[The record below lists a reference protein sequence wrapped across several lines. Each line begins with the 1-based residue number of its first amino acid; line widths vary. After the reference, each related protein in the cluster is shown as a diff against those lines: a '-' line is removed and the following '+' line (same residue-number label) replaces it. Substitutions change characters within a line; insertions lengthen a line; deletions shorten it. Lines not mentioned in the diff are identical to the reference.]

1 MLERL
6 TAAGLRRELSVRA
19 MRWGRMRPH
28 EATYGGVPSVLFQE
42 HAGGHGNFLEAS
54 YRAIVADAAWAA
66 RLGKSYSAEAR
77 VPRRWDRRR
86 KELDCANSSDALLMN
101 VFCYPGILEHRPVCA
116 LLGVERGLR
125 PVFGHS
131 PRLPLGTGR
140 NGRALVDRTEVD
152 MLLGGME
159 AGLLVEAKLTE
170 GSFQTAPIERVRR
183 YAGFDEVFDEA
194 ELPARD
200 GVLRSYQLVRG
211 VLAARHE
218 GRSFVVLC
226 DARRVDLREMWFLV
240 MRAVRGCELRSRL
253 AMVTW
258 QEIAAVAPVE
268 VQGFLAEKYGIEGEG
283 IGIRD

>member
-1 MLERL
+1 
-6 TAAGLRRELSVRA
+6 
-19 MRWGRMRPH
+19 
-28 EATYGGVPSVLFQE
+28 
-42 HAGGHGNFLEAS
+42 
-54 YRAIVADAAWAA
+54 
-66 RLGKSYSAEAR
+66 
-77 VPRRWDRRR
+77 
-86 KELDCANSSDALLMN
+86 
-101 VFCYPGILEHRPVCA
+101 
-116 LLGVERGLR
+116 
-125 PVFGHS
+125 
-131 PRLPLGTGR
+131 
-140 NGRALVDRTEVD
+140 
-152 MLLGGME
+152 
-159 AGLLVEAKLTE
+159 
-170 GSFQTAPIERVRR
+170 VRR

-268 VQGFLAEKYGIEGEG
+268 VRGFLAEKYGIEGEG
-283 IGIRD
+283 IGNRD